1 MAEVL
6 AYRSGTDLVA
16 LRSGDDRVAAC
27 TFRGEQ
33 DRRSLYRLG
42 AEVMLRVRVGGR
54 DDVLKAIYFARGCSR
69 DVYRGSV
76 SGPVSDVLGEFVVK
90 IGSDL
95 ERQTQTHQERH

>member
-1 MAEVL
+1 VL

-76 SGPVSDVLGEFVVK
+76 SGPVSDVLGEFVFDVP
-90 IGSDL
+90 GRCLSSP
-95 ERQTQTHQERH
+95 QTHQERH